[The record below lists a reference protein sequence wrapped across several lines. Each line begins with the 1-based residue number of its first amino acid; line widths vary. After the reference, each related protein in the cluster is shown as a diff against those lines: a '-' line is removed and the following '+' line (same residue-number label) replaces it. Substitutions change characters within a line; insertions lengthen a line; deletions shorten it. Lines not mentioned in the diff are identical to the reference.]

1 MLLAQVVGEPA
12 NVIRAGRSALLNPS
26 TAVYQSVGVRVRAL
40 LLGLGA
46 YRTTPIHID
55 HQSTTSAKMNGLRQ
69 MQRLFGHDISRRS
82 WRTLPRRK
90 FASYDSKHP
99 RLSFDVIA
107 GGEVIADSQVSDV
120 DDKVSL
126 NATLSVP

>member
-1 MLLAQVVGEPA
+1 M
-12 NVIRAGRSALLNPS
+12 IRAGRSALLNPS

-69 MQRLFGHDISRRS
+69 MQRLFGHETAANISRRS